1 MWKLHLWPFSLGFF
15 WFVFGLSCMTMCWLD
30 LQAFKTY
37 MIFNRIMQIVNI
49 LFPQKS
55 VAPRLFQLFRRM
67 LSRCFSFAVKL
78 QNILRMMKTSPDFP
92 SARSWVDNDW
102 IFIEGRVVLF
112 CFSPTLIQTDLTA
125 VRFDWLYLERL
136 DLTWNQT
143 KKTFK
148 SGLIKILEHDSK
160 GEDLYPA
167 TYSSLN
173 ISLLGSL
180 TWQDSVKNWAKN
192 TFNKDLKAKCFK
204 ERHILIAW
212 ELKDE
217 ELTTNLLIK
226 TFNFI
231 LELNQKNTF
240 KRI

>member
-1 MWKLHLWPFSLGFF
+1 MSWHEHTLNVKITSLTVQLGVF
-15 WFVFGLSCMTMCWLD
+15 WLVFGLSCMTMCWLD

-37 MIFNRIMQIVNI
+37 MIFNQIMQIVNI

-78 QNILRMMKTSPDFP
+78 QNILRMTKTSPDFP

-148 SGLIKILEHDSK
+148 SGLIKN
-160 GEDLYPA
+160 PW
-167 TYSSLN
+167 
-173 ISLLGSL
+173 
-180 TWQDSVKNWAKN
+180 TWQQRGRS
-192 TFNKDLKAKCFK
+192 LPS
-204 ERHILIAW
+204 HI
-212 ELKDE
+212 
-217 ELTTNLLIK
+217 
-226 TFNFI
+226 
-231 LELNQKNTF
+231 Q
-240 KRI
+240 

>member
-15 WFVFGLSCMTMCWLD
+15 WFVFRLSCMTMCWLD
-30 LQAFKTY
+30 LQAFKMY
-37 MIFNRIMQIVNI
+37 MIFNQIMQIVNI

-143 KKTFK
+143 KKNVQVWSDK
-148 SGLIKILEHDSK
+148 K
-160 GEDLYPA
+160 
-167 TYSSLN
+167 SLN
-173 ISLLGSL
+173 MTAKGKIFTQPHTVAWIS
-180 TWQDSVKNWAKN
+180 
-192 TFNKDLKAKCFK
+192 
-204 ERHILIAW
+204 HY
-212 ELKDE
+212 
-217 ELTTNLLIK
+217 
-226 TFNFI
+226 
-231 LELNQKNTF
+231 
-240 KRI
+240 